1 MSLGQYIEKI
11 NVTSDIKTRTE
22 YKNFI
27 NPSKK
32 YLLYFTASWCGPCK
46 RTKPILFDYLKVFKN
61 NNLDFEF
68 LMFDVDISGDV
79 ARYLKVKAYPTM
91 MCIINGQTEDIC
103 VGSDDNGL
111 IAFFNSSYQKLLHES

>member
-1 MSLGQYIEKI
+1 MSLEQYIEKI
-11 NVTSDIKTRTE
+11 NVNSSIKTRTE
-22 YKNFI
+22 FKNFI
-27 NPSKK
+27 NPNKK

-46 RTKPILFDYLKVFKN
+46 RTKPTLFDYLKVLKN
-61 NNLDFEF
+61 KNLDFEF

-103 VGSDDNGL
+103 VGSNDNGL
-111 IAFFNSSYQKLLHES
+111 IAFFNSSYQKLSN

>member
-1 MSLGQYIEKI
+1 MSLEQYIEKI
-11 NVTSDIKTRTE
+11 NVNSSIKTRTE
-22 YKNFI
+22 FKNFI
-27 NPSKK
+27 NPNKK

-46 RTKPILFDYLKVFKN
+46 RTKPKLFDYLKVIKN
-61 NNLDFEF
+61 KGLDFEF

-103 VGSDDNGL
+103 VGSNDNGL
-111 IAFFNSSYQKLLHES
+111 IAFFNSSYQKLSN

>member
-1 MSLGQYIEKI
+1 MSLEQYIEKI
-11 NVTSDIKTRTE
+11 NVNSSIKTRTE
-22 YKNFI
+22 FKNFI
-27 NPSKK
+27 NPNKK

-46 RTKPILFDYLKVFKN
+46 RTKPKLFDYLKVLKN
-61 NNLDFEF
+61 KGLDFEF

-103 VGSDDNGL
+103 VGSNDNGL
-111 IAFFNSSYQKLLHES
+111 IAFFNSSYQKLSN

>member
-111 IAFFNSSYQKLLHES
+111 IEFFNSSYQKLLHES

>member
-1 MSLGQYIEKI
+1 MSLEKYIEKI

-22 YKNFI
+22 FKNFI

-46 RTKPILFDYLKVFKN
+46 RTKPIVFDYLKVFKN
-61 NNLDFEF
+61 KGLDFEF

-79 ARYLKVKAYPTM
+79 ARYLKVKAYPTT
-91 MCIINGQTEDIC
+91 MCIINNNMEDVCI
-103 VGSDDNGL
+103 GGGDDDL
-111 IAFFNSSYQKLLHES
+111 KAFFNSSYQKLSN

>member
-1 MSLGQYIEKI
+1 MSLEQYIEKI
-11 NVTSDIKTRTE
+11 NANSSIKTRTE
-22 YKNFI
+22 FKNFI

-111 IAFFNSSYQKLLHES
+111 IAFFNSCYQKLLHES

>member
-1 MSLGQYIEKI
+1 MSLEKYIEKI

-22 YKNFI
+22 FKNFI

-46 RTKPILFDYLKVFKN
+46 TTKPIVFDYLKVFKN

-79 ARYLKVKAYPTM
+79 ARYLKVKAYPTT
-91 MCIINGQTEDIC
+91 MCIINNNMEDVCI
-103 VGSDDNGL
+103 GGGDDDL
-111 IAFFNSSYQKLLHES
+111 KAFFNSSYQKLLHEN

>member
-22 YKNFI
+22 FKNFI